1 LAKYLTKQQIL
12 DAQDLETKEVEVPEW
27 GGTVL
32 VKTMTGVE
40 RDAFESSVVKG
51 KGKNT
56 TVNMANIRAKL
67 VAASIVDQDGQRLFD
82 DQDVQALGKKS
93 AAALD
98 RVFGVAQKL
107 SKISQDDVEE
117 LAKNLPDDLSDNSGL
132 D

>member
-1 LAKYLTKQQIL
+1 MTNILTRDQIL
-12 DAQDLETKEVEVPEW
+12 DANDLEIQEVNVPEW

-32 VKTMTGVE
+32 VRGMTGVE
-40 RDAFESSVVKG
+40 RDAFEGSLVKG

-56 TVNMANIRAKL
+56 TVNMDNIRAKL
-67 VAASIVDQDGQRLFD
+67 VASSIVDQDGQRLFT

-98 RVFGVAQKL
+98 RVFAVAQEL
-107 SKISQDDVEE
+107 SGISQSDVED
-117 LAKNLPDDLSDNSGL
+117 LAKNLPGDLSDNFGS